1 MVNLVNE
8 LLRKLE
14 RGGRVC
20 LNWRGGRV
28 CLKRGIYKY
37 SLPIYIHIF
46 ISELLSLVSRLD
58 QVVKNLNL
66 QQDWGFHKNLIKK
79 NRNDPE
85 KTTEE
90 FQQERNLEEFLLKI
104 EKVVIN
110 GKMLEYV
117 TSLRKVTV

>member
-1 MVNLVNE
+1 MVNLINE

-14 RGGRVC
+14 RGG
-20 LNWRGGRV
+20 G

-37 SLPIYIHIF
+37 LLPLYIYLK
-46 ISELLSLVSRLD
+46 SELLSLVSRLD

-110 GKMLEYV
+110 GKMLDYV
-117 TSLRKVTV
+117 TSLRKVTL